1 MASSLPNLHG
11 QKSMSTRIHTKD
23 MAYLNTWMDETQ
35 HSTKHKKNSN
45 RSSTAP
51 SSNPVDVYDFYKKSF
66 QLLNSTQAELSR
78 QIGAHCVRLAS
89 TSSKHWTAASKL
101 LQNLLTST
109 SKSAGYIRSLE
120 SKLQTQH
127 TLHAAETKQANATRK
142 RLMARVNDAETEVDQ
157 LRSDLKTMK
166 HLKKAAIQERIKIEE
181 VLESR
186 LGGGSRSAGGD
197 SNESSNTVLTALER
211 AEKDV
216 TLLQSL
222 EDVVVQMSMERDRRT
237 NLCKCRG
244 MSWFVVVCRGLLW
257 LVVVCRGLS
266 WLVVACRGLSWFVV
280 VVCWSQC

>member
-1 MASSLPNLHG
+1 
-11 QKSMSTRIHTKD
+11 MSTRIHTKD

-244 MSWFVVVCRGLLW
+244 MSWFVVV
-257 LVVVCRGLS
+257 
-266 WLVVACRGLSWFVV
+266 
-280 VVCWSQC
+280 VCWSHC

>member
-1 MASSLPNLHG
+1 
-11 QKSMSTRIHTKD
+11 
-23 MAYLNTWMDETQ
+23 
-35 HSTKHKKNSN
+35 
-45 RSSTAP
+45 
-51 SSNPVDVYDFYKKSF
+51 
-66 QLLNSTQAELSR
+66 
-78 QIGAHCVRLAS
+78 
-89 TSSKHWTAASKL
+89 
-101 LQNLLTST
+101 
-109 SKSAGYIRSLE
+109 
-120 SKLQTQH
+120 
-127 TLHAAETKQANATRK
+127 
-142 RLMARVNDAETEVDQ
+142 MARVNDAETEVDQ

-244 MSWFVVVCRGLLW
+244 MSWLSLSFVGFIVECCCPTTVPLLTFNCTVLFCASGTDMSGLVSRLGIAA
-257 LVVVCRGLS
+257 GLGES
-266 WLVVACRGLSWFVV
+266 KPTDRYVLCF
-280 VVCWSQC
+280 

>member
-1 MASSLPNLHG
+1 
-11 QKSMSTRIHTKD
+11 
-23 MAYLNTWMDETQ
+23 
-35 HSTKHKKNSN
+35 
-45 RSSTAP
+45 
-51 SSNPVDVYDFYKKSF
+51 
-66 QLLNSTQAELSR
+66 
-78 QIGAHCVRLAS
+78 
-89 TSSKHWTAASKL
+89 
-101 LQNLLTST
+101 
-109 SKSAGYIRSLE
+109 
-120 SKLQTQH
+120 
-127 TLHAAETKQANATRK
+127 
-142 RLMARVNDAETEVDQ
+142 MARVNDAETEVDQ

-244 MSWFVVVCRGLLW
+244 LSWCVVVCRGVSW
-257 LVVVCRGLS
+257 CVVVCRGLS
-266 WLVVACRGLSWFVV
+266 WFVVVCRGLSWFVV
-280 VVCWSQC
+280 VVVVVCWSHC

>member
-1 MASSLPNLHG
+1 
-11 QKSMSTRIHTKD
+11 MSTRIHTKD

-45 RSSTAP
+45 RTGTAAP
-51 SSNPVDVYDFYKKSF
+51 SSNPVDVYKQSF
-66 QLLNSTQAELSR
+66 LLLNSTQAELSR

-109 SKSAGYIRSLE
+109 SKSADYIRSLE
-120 SKLQTQH
+120 SKLETQH
-127 TLHAAETKQANATRK
+127 ILHAAETKQANATRK

-157 LRSDLKTMK
+157 LRSELKTTK
-166 HLKKAAIQERIKIEE
+166 HLKKSAIQERKKIEAL
-181 VLESR
+181 LESR

-222 EDVVVQMSMERDRRT
+222 EEVVVQMSMERDRRT

-244 MSWFVVVCRGLLW
+244 CRGCGYRCRCRCRCRLLVS
-257 LVVVCRGLS
+257 LLN
-266 WLVVACRGLSWFVV
+266 VATHHRATA
-280 VVCWSQC
+280 